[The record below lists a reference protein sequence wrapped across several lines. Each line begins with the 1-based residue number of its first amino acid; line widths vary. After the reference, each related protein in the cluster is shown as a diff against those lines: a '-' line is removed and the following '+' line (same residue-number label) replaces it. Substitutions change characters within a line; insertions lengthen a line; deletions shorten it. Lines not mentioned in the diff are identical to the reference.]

1 MIIQS
6 RASLKAILPHD
17 WLISRLGL
25 HGKFMSGSAFPDQ
38 FQGRCNEEIPFY
50 KVADLARSSDGVHMP
65 EPMHT
70 ISDETRKRLKAKLIP
85 KGSIVYA
92 KIGAASLLNRRRVT
106 TRSCCIDNNM
116 TAFVPEQVS
125 PEWALIWLRS
135 LDFGAYMCP
144 ATVPSISEGIQAD
157 LPLGL
162 PPMEYE
168 QRSIALLNERL
179 PKIDKLITLL
189 EDKSSALSSY
199 RQSLITRAVTK
210 GLDHNVEMKDSGV
223 EWIGSIPREWKT
235 SKISFVSD
243 VTLGKMLCPRQTDSE
258 QTLETYLCAG
268 SISWDGVKDYIK
280 EMWFSS
286 KEKSELL
293 LIAGDV
299 LVVEGG
305 AGFGMTTLYKGE
317 HSPCYFQNSII
328 RVRGHHNVMTS
339 DFINYWMRF
348 TYTAYLKK
356 VCNEATFSHYT
367 KEKVSETPI
376 LVPPLNE
383 QKKIADFCKLVDER
397 VKTICAG
404 IENQISKLNEYRS
417 SLISAAVTGQLAIDE
432 EVSA

>member
-1 MIIQS
+1 MKNVPFKRFLVNRNGGMWGSEPGSDEFDVLCIRVADFDYENLKTKASASTVRSITEKQLQKNQLHDGDILLEKSGGGEKTPVGRAVYYSGNDDAICSNFIERLTVNQQTLNPKFACYILSAAYSQRKNLDCIKQTTGIQNLS
-6 RASLKAILPHD
+6 VDDYLSSVTIPLFDIETQKRITK
-17 WLISRLGL
+17 WLDKQLS
-25 HGKFMSGSAFPDQ
+25 
-38 FQGRCNEEIPFY
+38 
-50 KVADLARSSDGVHMP
+50 KVAQVI
-65 EPMHT
+65 T
-70 ISDETRKRLKAKLIP
+70 AK
-85 KGSIVYA
+85 
-92 KIGAASLLNRRRVT
+92 
-106 TRSCCIDNNM
+106 
-116 TAFVPEQVS
+116 
-125 PEWALIWLRS
+125 
-135 LDFGAYMCP
+135 
-144 ATVPSISEGIQAD
+144 QAQ
-157 LPLGL
+157 L
-162 PPMEYE
+162 
-168 QRSIALLNERL
+168 Q
-179 PKIDKLITLL
+179 KLST
-189 EDKSSALSSY
+189 Y

-383 QKKIADFCKLVDER
+383 
-397 VKTICAG
+397 AG
-404 IENQISKLNEYRS
+404 
-417 SLISAAVTGQLAIDE
+417 
-432 EVSA
+432 

>member
-1 MIIQS
+1 MTTKQLIADTLPSGWKIGK
-6 RASLKAILPHD
+6 LKY
-17 WLISRLGL
+17 
-25 HGKFMSGSAFPDQ
+25 
-38 FQGRCNEEIPFY
+38 FY
-50 KVADLARSSDGVHMP
+50 KFETGFTPPTTRPEYYTPDGEMWVTIADMCNSEVTSSKNR
-65 EPMHT
+65 
-70 ISDETRKRLKAKLIP
+70 ISKLYADSIKAKKVP
-85 KGSIVYA
+85 RGSLLYSFKLSLGKTSIAGCDTYTNEAIASFSSEKNPCINFLKYSSCMIEDNALENIYGA
-92 KIGAASLLNRRRVT
+92 KLLNRERIENAIIVFPPIKTQERIAEYLDK
-106 TRSCCIDNNM
+106 RCSRIDECIKK
-116 TAFVPEQVS
+116 
-125 PEWALIWLRS
+125 L
-135 LDFGAYMCP
+135 
-144 ATVPSISEGIQAD
+144 QAQ
-157 LPLGL
+157 LQLV
-162 PPMEYE
+162 
-168 QRSIALLNERL
+168 
-179 PKIDKLITLL
+179 
-189 EDKSSALSSY
+189 SSY

>member
-1 MIIQS
+1 MKNVPFKRFLVNRNGGMWGSEPGSDEFDVLCIRVADFDYENLKTKASASTVRSITEKQLQKNQLHDGDILLEKSGGGEKTPVGRAVYYSGNDDAICSNFIERLTVNQQTLNPKFACYILSAAYSQRKNLDCIKQTTGIQNLS
-6 RASLKAILPHD
+6 VDNYLSSVTIPLFDIETQKRITK
-17 WLISRLGL
+17 WLDKQLS
-25 HGKFMSGSAFPDQ
+25 
-38 FQGRCNEEIPFY
+38 
-50 KVADLARSSDGVHMP
+50 KVAQVI
-65 EPMHT
+65 T
-70 ISDETRKRLKAKLIP
+70 AK
-85 KGSIVYA
+85 
-92 KIGAASLLNRRRVT
+92 
-106 TRSCCIDNNM
+106 
-116 TAFVPEQVS
+116 
-125 PEWALIWLRS
+125 
-135 LDFGAYMCP
+135 
-144 ATVPSISEGIQAD
+144 QAQ
-157 LPLGL
+157 L
-162 PPMEYE
+162 
-168 QRSIALLNERL
+168 Q
-179 PKIDKLITLL
+179 KLST
-189 EDKSSALSSY
+189 Y

>member
-1 MIIQS
+1 MHDGDILLEKSGGGEKTPVGRAVYYSGNDDAICSNFIERLTVNQQTLNPKFACYILSAAYSQRKNLDCIKQTTGIQNLS
-6 RASLKAILPHD
+6 VDDYLSSVTIPLFDIETQKRITK
-17 WLISRLGL
+17 WLDKQLS
-25 HGKFMSGSAFPDQ
+25 
-38 FQGRCNEEIPFY
+38 
-50 KVADLARSSDGVHMP
+50 KVAQVI
-65 EPMHT
+65 T
-70 ISDETRKRLKAKLIP
+70 AK
-85 KGSIVYA
+85 
-92 KIGAASLLNRRRVT
+92 
-106 TRSCCIDNNM
+106 
-116 TAFVPEQVS
+116 
-125 PEWALIWLRS
+125 
-135 LDFGAYMCP
+135 
-144 ATVPSISEGIQAD
+144 QAQ
-157 LPLGL
+157 L
-162 PPMEYE
+162 
-168 QRSIALLNERL
+168 Q
-179 PKIDKLITLL
+179 KLST
-189 EDKSSALSSY
+189 Y

>member
-1 MIIQS
+1 MTTKQLIADTLPSGWKIGK
-6 RASLKAILPHD
+6 LKY
-17 WLISRLGL
+17 
-25 HGKFMSGSAFPDQ
+25 
-38 FQGRCNEEIPFY
+38 FY
-50 KVADLARSSDGVHMP
+50 KFETGFTPPTTRPEYYTLDGEMWVTIADMCNSEVTSSKNR
-65 EPMHT
+65 
-70 ISDETRKRLKAKLIP
+70 ISKLYADSIKAKKVP
-85 KGSIVYA
+85 RGSLLYSFKLSLGKTSIAGCDTYTNEAIASFSSEKNPCINFLKYSSCMIEDNALENIYGA
-92 KIGAASLLNRRRVT
+92 KLLNRERIENAIIVFPPIKTQERIAEYLDK
-106 TRSCCIDNNM
+106 RCSRIDECIKK
-116 TAFVPEQVS
+116 
-125 PEWALIWLRS
+125 L
-135 LDFGAYMCP
+135 
-144 ATVPSISEGIQAD
+144 QAQ
-157 LPLGL
+157 LQLV
-162 PPMEYE
+162 
-168 QRSIALLNERL
+168 
-179 PKIDKLITLL
+179 
-189 EDKSSALSSY
+189 SSY

-210 GLDHNVEMKDSGV
+210 GLDPNVEMKDSGV

-348 TYTAYLKK
+348 TYTAYLKT

-432 EVSA
+432 EASA

>member
-1 MIIQS
+1 MKNVPFKRFLVNRNGGMWGSEPGSDEFDVLCIRVADFDYENLKTKASASTVRSITEKQLQKNQLHDGDILLEKSGGGEKTPVGRAVYYSGNDDAICSNFIERLTVNQQTLNPKFACYILSAAYSQRKNLDCIKQTTGIQNLS
-6 RASLKAILPHD
+6 VDDYLSSVTIPLFDIETQKRITK
-17 WLISRLGL
+17 WLDKQLS
-25 HGKFMSGSAFPDQ
+25 
-38 FQGRCNEEIPFY
+38 
-50 KVADLARSSDGVHMP
+50 KVAQVI
-65 EPMHT
+65 T
-70 ISDETRKRLKAKLIP
+70 AK
-85 KGSIVYA
+85 
-92 KIGAASLLNRRRVT
+92 
-106 TRSCCIDNNM
+106 
-116 TAFVPEQVS
+116 
-125 PEWALIWLRS
+125 
-135 LDFGAYMCP
+135 
-144 ATVPSISEGIQAD
+144 QAQ
-157 LPLGL
+157 L
-162 PPMEYE
+162 
-168 QRSIALLNERL
+168 Q
-179 PKIDKLITLL
+179 KLST
-189 EDKSSALSSY
+189 Y

-432 EVSA
+432 EASA

>member
-1 MIIQS
+1 MNDVLSSWLPTQ
-6 RASLKAILPHD
+6 LKD
-17 WLISRLGL
+17 GWRLTKNREFCSIVNGYPCPSE
-25 HGKFMSGSAFPDQ
+25 GFNTNGEGIPIVRIRDITSGSTNTYFKGEYPSEQ
-38 FQGRCNEEIPFY
+38 IINTN
-50 KVADLARSSDGVHMP
+50 DLLIGMDGDFNVRLWSSG
-65 EPMHT
+65 
-70 ISDETRKRLKAKLIP
+70 K
-85 KGSIVYA
+85 
-92 KIGAASLLNRRRVT
+92 
-106 TRSCCIDNNM
+106 
-116 TAFVPEQVS
+116 
-125 PEWALIWLRS
+125 
-135 LDFGAYMCP
+135 
-144 ATVPSISEGIQAD
+144 
-157 LPLGL
+157 
-162 PPMEYE
+162 
-168 QRSIALLNERL
+168 ALLNQRCCNVRCKDELIKKYLYFVL
-179 PKIDKLITLL
+179 PIQLKIINELKNSTTVKHLNNEDILDAQIVIPNKYDHISKIVNYLDSKTKCIDRILSVLNDIL
-189 EDKSSALSSY
+189 EKIIAY

-210 GLDHNVEMKDSGV
+210 GLDPNVEMKDSGV

-348 TYTAYLKK
+348 TYTAYLKT

-432 EVSA
+432 KASA

>member
-210 GLDHNVEMKDSGV
+210 GLDPNVEMKDSGYD
-223 EWIGSIPREWKT
+223 IANNIPIHW
-235 SKISFVSD
+235 
-243 VTLGKMLCPRQTDSE
+243 VTIKLQ
-258 QTLETYLCAG
+258 YLCKLATGNQDTQDAVPDGQYPFYVRSPTIERTNHVTYSGTGILMAG
-268 SISWDGVKDYIK
+268 DGVGAGKVFHYAEGQYGIHQRVYLLSEISDLIDPKYLFFYIK
-280 EMWFSS
+280 TIFSC
-286 KEKSELL
+286 EVERGTAKSTVPSIRMPMLTRF
-293 LIAGDV
+293 
-299 LVVEGG
+299 LV
-305 AGFGMTTLYKGE
+305 
-317 HSPCYFQNSII
+317 C
-328 RVRGHHNVMTS
+328 
-339 DFINYWMRF
+339 
-348 TYTAYLKK
+348 
-356 VCNEATFSHYT
+356 
-367 KEKVSETPI
+367 
-376 LVPPLNE
+376 VPPKRE
-383 QKKIADFCKLVDER
+383 QIEIRDYCQKVEE
-397 VKTICAG
+397 KTEA
-404 IENQISKLNEYRS
+404 ISEDIKNNIHLLKEYRS
-417 SLISAAVTGQLAIDE
+417 SLISAAVTGQLAIE
-432 EVSA
+432 EAAE

>member
-1 MIIQS
+1 MPTSAKSIQ
-6 RASLKAILPHD
+6 LKYLARICNGMDKSGVESPDGTIPIYGSGGQFSTATHALYTGD
-17 WLISRLGL
+17 SVLLGRKGTIDKPL
-25 HGKFMSGSAFPDQ
+25 FVSGSFWTVDTMYYTKINQELIDPK
-38 FQGRCNEEIPFY
+38 FFFYLCNTINFEYY
-50 KVADLARSSDGVHMP
+50 KSGSVLPSMTKEDLGAIKFRVMP
-65 EPMHT
+65 LDKQQKIREHLDKKLHVVDLV
-70 ISDETRKRLKAKLIP
+70 INSFERRLELI
-85 KGSIVYA
+85 G
-92 KIGAASLLNRRRVT
+92 
-106 TRSCCIDNNM
+106 
-116 TAFVPEQVS
+116 Q
-125 PEWALIWLRS
+125 
-135 LDFGAYMCP
+135 
-144 ATVPSISEGIQAD
+144 
-157 LPLGL
+157 
-162 PPMEYE
+162 
-168 QRSIALLNERL
+168 
-179 PKIDKLITLL
+179 
-189 EDKSSALSSY
+189 Y

-210 GLDHNVEMKDSGV
+210 GLDPNVEMKDSGV

-299 LVVEGG
+299 LIVEGG

-348 TYTAYLKK
+348 TYTAYLKT

-432 EVSA
+432 EASA

>member
-1 MIIQS
+1 MNILTNGFEPISLKRLASLNPYVSLPKSGSVDYVPMENIHQGYLDHQTEEISSLPSSLNAFSEGDILLAKVTPCFENGNIAIASNLLTGVGLCSTELFVLRIHSDKILPEYLMLLLQDDQFKKEAKSYMRGTGGLKRIPTDWLMSRKFLIPSLKHQRLIIQ
-6 RASLKAILPHD
+6 A
-17 WLISRLGL
+17 
-25 HGKFMSGSAFPDQ
+25 MS
-38 FQGRCNEEIPFY
+38 
-50 KVADLARSSDGVHMP
+50 SSDSPIQDIQKGFR
-65 EPMHT
+65 
-70 ISDETRKRLKAKLIP
+70 ET
-85 KGSIVYA
+85 
-92 KIGAASLLNRRRVT
+92 
-106 TRSCCIDNNM
+106 
-116 TAFVPEQVS
+116 
-125 PEWALIWLRS
+125 
-135 LDFGAYMCP
+135 LD
-144 ATVPSISEGIQAD
+144 
-157 LPLGL
+157 
-162 PPMEYE
+162 
-168 QRSIALLNERL
+168 R
-179 PKIDKLITLL
+179 
-189 EDKSSALSSY
+189 LSSY

-210 GLDHNVEMKDSGV
+210 GLDPNVEMKDSGV

-299 LVVEGG
+299 LIVEGG

-348 TYTAYLKK
+348 TYTAYLKT